1 MNITAKG
8 YGGGTVSFD
17 GQFLEIN
24 HGGLEAFTQGRS
36 NKRVHVSQITAVSI
50 TPANWITNGIFSVTM
65 AGAFEIHA
73 RSGRRGKSA
82 GWDPNSVRF
91 TRKHSED
98 FLALRNA
105 IETAMVELRSFR

>member
-8 YGGGTVSFD
+8 YGGGSANFD

-24 HGGLEAFTQGRS
+24 HGGLETLTQGRS

-50 TPANWITNGIFSVTM
+50 TPANLLTNGVFSVTL
-65 AGAFEIHA
+65 AGAIEVHSRA
-73 RSGRRGKSA
+73 GHRGRSV

-105 IETAMVELRSFR
+105 IESAMVDLRSFR